1 MNSYILKILLKL
13 ILVEQYHLDC
23 LYVFFKE
30 NLPYCQVSSKQ
41 KDKNNP
47 IIKQKCVLTSH
58 LGADAWKNRLDC
70 GLGLPPGWN
79 PGAQH
84 CLPPAAVEYLVG
96 QTLAF
101 YI

>member
-1 MNSYILKILLKL
+1 VELFAL
-13 ILVEQYHLDC
+13 IFRQMLRQQQHQRGSWMEHA
-23 LYVFFKE
+23 
-30 NLPYCQVSSKQ
+30 
-41 KDKNNP
+41 
-47 IIKQKCVLTSH
+47 SH